1 VPDLQKLVANDPKGV
16 TADKYAIFSDADKW
30 TVGVGYPGYANG
42 AIDEI
47 WREWLV
53 PKMFADVASGRM
65 TAEAALDM
73 YAAQVESIY
82 AKWRARRK
90 V

>member
-1 VPDLQKLVANDPKGV
+1 
-16 TADKYAIFSDADKW
+16 
-30 TVGVGYPGYANG
+30 VGYPGYANG

-53 PKMFADVASGRM
+53 PKMFADASSGRM
-65 TAEAALDM
+65 TPEAALDM
-73 YAAQVESIY
+73 YAGQVDAIY
-82 AKWRARRK
+82 AKWRGLKK